1 MKKRNV
7 VVLNM
12 ISRSASAGAHR
23 NRERDIRKGVSR
35 KAKHKKNLA
44 QS

>member
-7 VVLNM
+7 VVQNM

-23 NRERDIRKGVSR
+23 NRKRDVAKGISR
-35 KAKHKKNLA
+35 KEKHKKNFS
-44 QS
+44 Q